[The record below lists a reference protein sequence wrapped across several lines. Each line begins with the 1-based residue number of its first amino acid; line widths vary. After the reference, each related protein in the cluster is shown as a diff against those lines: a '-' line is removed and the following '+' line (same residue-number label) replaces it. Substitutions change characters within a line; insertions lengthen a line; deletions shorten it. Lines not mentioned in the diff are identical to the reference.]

1 MNTSEEIL
9 STLNTIASTKQTVSL
24 ISIYKT
30 IPLAFDAQCIMVE
43 NGIGYFSVH
52 KYQMAI
58 TVIIK
63 KIYIQSPLLKEYV
76 QANVAKMN
84 PVKNLL
90 GLDNFRYAGDYI
102 NRRTLIRVEPETS
115 IPVLLYLK
123 GVAVRAELADI
134 SVGGISV
141 YIDPFFLDNEEDGEK
156 MISSHCEVHLNLPS
170 DNWKPIKIK
179 CAIRNVIRDTLSGRY
194 RIGFQ
199 LYPDKASQ
207 ALLDKYVT
215 KRQAEMM
222 QEIKNLYEKSVKV

>member
-1 MNTSEEIL
+1 MNDSEEIL
-9 STLNTIASTKQTVSL
+9 STLKTIVSSGQSVSL

-30 IPLAFDAQCIMVE
+30 IPLAFDAKCVLVE
-43 NGIGYFSVH
+43 NDIGYFTVH
-52 KYQMAI
+52 KYKMAI

-63 KIYIQSPLLKEYV
+63 KIYLQSSLLKEYV

-90 GLDNFRYAGDYI
+90 GLSDFRYVGDSI

-115 IPVLLYLK
+115 IPVILQIK

-141 YIDPFFLDNEEDGEK
+141 YVDPFFLDNEEDGEK
-156 MISSHCEVHLNLPS
+156 MISSHCEVRLNLPS
-170 DNWKPIKIK
+170 DNWKPIQLK
-179 CAIRNVIRDTLSGRY
+179 CAIRNVIRDTLSGKY

-199 LYPDKASQ
+199 LYPDKASET
-207 ALLDKYVT
+207 LLFKYIT

-222 QEIKNLYEKSVKV
+222 QEVKNLYDKSVKA